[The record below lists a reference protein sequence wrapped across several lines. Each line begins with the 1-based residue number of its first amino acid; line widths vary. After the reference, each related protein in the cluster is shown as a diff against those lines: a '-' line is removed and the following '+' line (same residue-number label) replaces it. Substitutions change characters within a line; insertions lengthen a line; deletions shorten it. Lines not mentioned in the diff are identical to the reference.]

1 MAPAGTAEA
10 ANPGPGARAAE
21 EDRQQDVVM
30 TTQPTKPEGKPEGK
44 PKPQHAVEL
53 SSSDSY
59 ESEQDKA
66 EAPKTPDS
74 EAAAKAPAPRTP
86 ESPEAAAAKAPK
98 TPESPE
104 AAPKAAETGRAPKA
118 RRNRRSIQEEGMV
131 QCPIC
136 WTPVKKDGLESHQQY
151 SSYCAQWRKFQERG
165 QKAEKGPK
173 GQQGKD
179 DEDGKKK
186 CPHCDRQFNK
196 RWDLLQHCL
205 RFHPKSKE
213 ARECSEHMRGRKA
226 KPAES
231 SQGARAGSG
240 SANRTRSTDRV
251 RLRSRTR
258 RASRARRHD
267 DSRDGSDGSCPRTRS
282 RPRHHETREA
292 REQQSSPSP
301 TPGGPGSSRSSKPGP
316 GAATVLESFLQTTT
330 RILDLQDRKG

>member
-1 MAPAGTAEA
+1 MAPAETVET

-21 EDRQQDVVM
+21 EDRNQDVVM
-30 TTQPTKPEGKPEGK
+30 TKQPKKPEGKL
-44 PKPQHAVEL
+44 KPQHAVEL

-59 ESEQDKA
+59 ESEQDK
-66 EAPKTPDS
+66 EAPKTPES
-74 EAAAKAPAPRTP
+74 PEGAAKAPRTP
-86 ESPEAAAAKAPK
+86 ESPEAAAKAPRTRESPVAAAKAPK

-104 AAPKAAETGRAPKA
+104 AARAPKA
-118 RRNRRSIQEEGMV
+118 RRNRRAIQEGMV
-131 QCPIC
+131 KCPIC

-151 SSYCAQWRKFQERG
+151 SSYCAQWRKFQESG
-165 QKAEKGPK
+165 QKAEK

-258 RASRARRHD
+258 RASRARRHGSGVVFAND
-267 DSRDGSDGSCPRTRS
+267 DSDPGLAGSKRLRRLTDR
-282 RPRHHETREA
+282 
-292 REQQSSPSP
+292 
-301 TPGGPGSSRSSKPGP
+301 SKP
-316 GAATVLESFLQTTT
+316 
-330 RILDLQDRKG
+330 

>member
-1 MAPAGTAEA
+1 MPAPLYYNYGLPAAPGNFAPPPVEAGAAFMAPAGTAEA

-30 TTQPTKPEGKPEGK
+30 TTQPAKPEGKPEGK

-151 SSYCAQWRKFQERG
+151 SSYCAQWRKFQEKG
-165 QKAEKGPK
+165 QKAEKG
-173 GQQGKD
+173 QHGKD
-179 DEDGKKK
+179 DEDVKKV
-186 CPHCDRQFNK
+186 PPLRPAVQQAVGPLAALPEVPPEEQGGQGVLGAHAGQESQAGRVIAGGLGRQ
-196 RWDLLQHCL
+196 RQ
-205 RFHPKSKE
+205 R
-213 ARECSEHMRGRKA
+213 
-226 KPAES
+226 
-231 SQGARAGSG
+231 
-240 SANRTRSTDRV
+240 
-251 RLRSRTR
+251 
-258 RASRARRHD
+258 
-267 DSRDGSDGSCPRTRS
+267 
-282 RPRHHETREA
+282 
-292 REQQSSPSP
+292 
-301 TPGGPGSSRSSKPGP
+301 
-316 GAATVLESFLQTTT
+316 
-330 RILDLQDRKG
+330 

>member
-44 PKPQHAVEL
+44 LKPQHAVEL

-74 EAAAKAPAPRTP
+74 EAAAKAPRTP
-86 ESPEAAAAKAPK
+86 ESPEAAAKAPK

-104 AAPKAAETGRAPKA
+104 AAAAPKAAETGRAPKA
-118 RRNRRSIQEEGMV
+118 RRNRRWIQEEGMV

-151 SSYCAQWRKFQERG
+151 SSYCAQWRKFQESG
-165 QKAEKGPK
+165 QKAEK

-179 DEDGKKK
+179 DEDGKK
-186 CPHCDRQFNK
+186 N
-196 RWDLLQHCL
+196 
-205 RFHPKSKE
+205 
-213 ARECSEHMRGRKA
+213 A
-226 KPAES
+226 
-231 SQGARAGSG
+231 
-240 SANRTRSTDRV
+240 
-251 RLRSRTR
+251 
-258 RASRARRHD
+258 
-267 DSRDGSDGSCPRTRS
+267 
-282 RPRHHETREA
+282 
-292 REQQSSPSP
+292 P
-301 TPGGPGSSRSSKPGP
+301 TATGSSTSGGTSCST
-316 GAATVLESFLQTTT
+316 A
-330 RILDLQDRKG
+330 